1 MFLFFFYKIRMDVV
15 HRPRIQQRVRKVTGR
30 ADRPEII
37 SQRGAIIGMRDA
49 GMNKAAIARTM
60 GLNVKIVTK
69 WINRFDGEGSV
80 ATRPRSGRPRIITAE
95 DDQRIVQT
103 VMENPHSSA
112 VDLTQELGLPC
123 NPETTRR
130 HLNENGF
137 RCCIPARKEKL
148 SQENKEA
155 RLEFA

>member
-1 MFLFFFYKIRMDVV
+1 
-15 HRPRIQQRVRKVTGR
+15 
-30 ADRPEII
+30 
-37 SQRGAIIGMRDA
+37 MRDA

-60 GLNVKIVTK
+60 GLNVKTVTK

-80 ATRPRSGRPRIITAE
+80 ATRPRSGQPRIITAE

-148 SQENKEA
+148 S
-155 RLEFA
+155 